1 MLGLRCIL
9 DSNRWFLLRSSFV
22 LPDLLAR
29 WILSWSKVWPMK
41 ETFRFFIS
49 GVHRSIVFFSEISTT
64 QKKSLSQFICKLL
77 ETTFKFLIYPTNRII
92 KISQLTFCVSIT
104 RTHVL
109 DRGFYIVFHPNIAMV
124 VKKTL
129 SIGFWN
135 SAICSVSNVSQRVWV
150 GERFIRH
157 TIKKH
162 PLFLHLLLL
171 G

>member
-92 KISQLTFCVSIT
+92 KISQLTSILCVDHSNT
-104 RTHVL
+104 CSWP
-109 DRGFYIVFHPNIAMV
+109 GFLYRFPSEYRNGG
-124 VKKTL
+124 KKKHLALVSETQPSAVSATCHRECGLGNASYGIPLKSTL
-129 SIGFWN
+129 SSSIFY
-135 SAICSVSNVSQRVWV
+135 S
-150 GERFIRH
+150 
-157 TIKKH
+157 
-162 PLFLHLLLL
+162 
-171 G
+171 